1 MALNKPSLDTDLI
14 AKEAT
19 VENVQSIT
27 NTINTTLGNF
37 AGGVLTAW

>member
-27 NTINTTLGNF
+27 NTINSTLGNF
-37 AGGVLTAW
+37 TGGVLTAW